1 MAGVRRRGGKN
12 TSLSPYRLYRYEY
25 KSCDGKPVAI
35 PIAIEENNTTRSQFV
50 KLTSSSEVEQMEPE
64 EIG

>member
-12 TSLSPYRLYRYEY
+12 TSLSPYCLYRYEY
-25 KSCDGKPVAI
+25 KYSDGRSVAI
-35 PIAIEENNTTRSQFV
+35 PIATEQYNTSRSQIV
-50 KLTSSSEVEQMEPE
+50 KLTSRSEIEEMEPE

>member
-1 MAGVRRRGGKN
+1 MAGVRQRGGKN

-25 KSCDGKPVAI
+25 KNADGTSVAI
-35 PIAIEENNTTRSQFV
+35 PIATEQDNTSRSQIV
-50 KLTSSSEVEQMEPE
+50 KLTSRSEIEEMEPE